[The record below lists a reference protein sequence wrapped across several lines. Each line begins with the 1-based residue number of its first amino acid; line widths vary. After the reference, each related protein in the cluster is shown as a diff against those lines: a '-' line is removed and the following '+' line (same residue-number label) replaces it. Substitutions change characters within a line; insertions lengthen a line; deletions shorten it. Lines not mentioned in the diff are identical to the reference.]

1 MAQAKEG
8 DTVKVHYT
16 VKLKDG
22 TIIDSSVGND
32 PLEFQIG
39 AGKVIPG
46 FEKAAI
52 GMSPSDSTMVEVP
65 AAEAYGLHRE
75 EMVAVVGRE
84 QLPEHLEPHVGQQLT
99 AQAEN
104 GQVIPIKVI
113 DVTETH
119 VTLDANHPLAGQDLT
134 FDIELVEIV

>member
-8 DTVKVHYT
+8 DKVKVHYT
-16 VKLKDG
+16 AKLKDG

-32 PLEFQIG
+32 PLEFEIG

-46 FEKAAI
+46 FEKAAV
-52 GMSPSDSTMVEVP
+52 GMSPSESTIVEVP
-65 AAEAYGLHRE
+65 AADAYGDHRE
-75 EMVAVVGRE
+75 EMVAVVGRA
-84 QLPEHLEPHVGQQLT
+84 QLPDDLEPHVGQQLT

-104 GQVIPIKVI
+104 GQVIPMKVTE
-113 DVTETH
+113 VTETH

-134 FDIELVEIV
+134 FNIELVEIV